1 MGGERVGV
9 LITDDEI
16 TSLTPLIK
24 YLVLKTVGRV
34 DDDLVQEAFIGVL
47 KAKETFDPS
56 RGRTWPTWAAYKAE
70 KAILDYIRKT
80 NHSRT
85 KQKLEFC
92 SFENLEKVISDDV
105 SFEDESV
112 RLLDQEYLAKIIS
125 EVLKSQHPNRRI
137 RMYLLSLGF
146 NKGQAAELTNS
157 HPTMTSAD
165 LRAMRKDARLVN
177 IL

>member
-1 MGGERVGV
+1 M
-9 LITDDEI
+9 ITDDEI

-24 YLVLKTVGRV
+24 YLALKTVGRV

-112 RLLDQEYLAKIIS
+112 HLLDQEYLAKVIS
-125 EVLKSQHPNRRI
+125 SVLEDQHPNRKI
-137 RMYLLSLGF
+137 RMYLLSMGMS
-146 NKGQAAELTNS
+146 KCQAAKFTNS
-157 HPTMTSAD
+157 DPTMTSAD
-165 LRAMRKDARLVN
+165 LKAMRKEIRLVN
-177 IL
+177 IYK